1 MRYHRPHAGTRL
13 LDQYVAFPGSVGDDF
28 TTLDHR
34 QRVPP
39 LFELEAHLVHKLP
52 HQVEPDSARADIL
65 QLGVEFWLRHA
76 RRVKLLALVHYYDL
90 TQSWLDNAGDLYRA
104 DVLAAVC
111 VLDDVGTG
119 FVDSHLA
126 VENFRFLQ
134 PCGSRSEEH
143 TSELQSREKLVCRLL

>member
-13 LDQYVAFPGSVGDDF
+13 LDQYVAFPGRVGDDF

-65 QLGVEFWLRHA
+65 QLGVDSLLRNA
-76 RRVKLLALVHYYDL
+76 RRVKLLVLVQCYDL
-90 TQSWLDNAGDLYRA
+90 AQAWRDDAGDVYRA
-104 DVLAAVC
+104 DVLAAIC

-119 FVDSHLA
+119 FADSHPE
-126 VENFRFLQ
+126 VENVSFLQ
-134 PCGSRSEEH
+134 PGCS
-143 TSELQSREKLVCRLL
+143 